1 MSEVGLLNQQ
11 VRVDGR
17 LFRSGSGTFFVKGFA
32 YGPFAPDANGVSLP
46 SKEQIRKDFEII
58 KRLNANLLRVYH
70 TPPAWFLD
78 AVAEAGLRLLVDV
91 PWGKHLYFLGD
102 RRSKQEAIERIRTAA
117 RLCAGHPAVFG
128 LSVANEFAPD
138 LIRWSGRKQLGEFV
152 NQLIYEAK
160 SIAPEVLCTFSNYPT
175 TEYLEADAVDFHS
188 FNVYLHNP
196 NEFRNYLARLENL
209 TDGKPLL
216 LTETGADSIRQG
228 EPHQAEIIRGKLET
242 IRHAGLAGAILFS
255 YTDEWFT
262 GGYPITDWAFGV
274 VDAQRQPKPSA
285 KVVQEIFAQDF
296 VPCPKPSP
304 KVSVIVATRNGG
316 RTLASCLRSLERLE
330 YPDYEVIVVNDGS
343 TDDTEQIAKGF
354 PKVKLINHPR
364 NQGLS
369 VARNTGLKAAEGEI
383 IVYTDDDCRVNE
395 HWLNYLCDGLIHSD
409 CVAVG
414 GPNYQPPEDS
424 AVARAVMASPGGP
437 AAVLLTDQIAEH
449 IPGCNMA
456 FWKWALE
463 EIGGFDP
470 IFMKAGDDVDVC
482 WRIQQKGW
490 KIAWQP
496 AAFVWHARRNTVK
509 AYLRQQYGYG
519 EAESLLACKHPE
531 YFNSLGACIWKGRIY
546 ATNTSIPSL
555 GHSRVYHGI
564 FGNALFQTLY
574 SPAPAP
580 GLLALTSLEYHI
592 GITLP
597 LILLSIFSHFFI
609 PLAAVSLGAS
619 IATCILAA
627 CQQKLERPRWW
638 SRPLVALLWFL
649 QPIYRSYARYKTRLS
664 EPSPPLQNMES
675 LEAAALGSFNA
686 HKQSFAFWIEKA
698 ESPKTTLDRTTF
710 LNIFQDDLT
719 QKGYIVRQDMGWD
732 DFDLLIHGGFWTR
745 LGLLTFCEPHKDGN
759 AMLRIRFTTR
769 WSSAFKTIWGL
780 SIFFKLLLIASLH
793 SVCPWIWTI
802 LILLPILPL
811 WCRSQKKTLMRC
823 VTSELLQFAGRHGLR
838 LMEHNGSRP

>member
-32 YGPFAPDANGVSLP
+32 YGPFAPDANGVPLP

-58 KRLNANLLRVYH
+58 KSLNANLLRVYH

-296 VPCPKPSP
+296 VPCPKPAP

-330 YPDYEVIVVNDGS
+330 YPHY
-343 TDDTEQIAKGF
+343 
-354 PKVKLINHPR
+354 
-364 NQGLS
+364 
-369 VARNTGLKAAEGEI
+369 
-383 IVYTDDDCRVNE
+383 
-395 HWLNYLCDGLIHSD
+395 
-409 CVAVG
+409 
-414 GPNYQPPEDS
+414 
-424 AVARAVMASPGGP
+424 
-437 AAVLLTDQIAEH
+437 
-449 IPGCNMA
+449 
-456 FWKWALE
+456 
-463 EIGGFDP
+463 
-470 IFMKAGDDVDVC
+470 
-482 WRIQQKGW
+482 
-490 KIAWQP
+490 
-496 AAFVWHARRNTVK
+496 
-509 AYLRQQYGYG
+509 
-519 EAESLLACKHPE
+519 
-531 YFNSLGACIWKGRIY
+531 
-546 ATNTSIPSL
+546 
-555 GHSRVYHGI
+555 
-564 FGNALFQTLY
+564 
-574 SPAPAP
+574 
-580 GLLALTSLEYHI
+580 
-592 GITLP
+592 
-597 LILLSIFSHFFI
+597 
-609 PLAAVSLGAS
+609 
-619 IATCILAA
+619 
-627 CQQKLERPRWW
+627 
-638 SRPLVALLWFL
+638 
-649 QPIYRSYARYKTRLS
+649 
-664 EPSPPLQNMES
+664 
-675 LEAAALGSFNA
+675 
-686 HKQSFAFWIEKA
+686 
-698 ESPKTTLDRTTF
+698 
-710 LNIFQDDLT
+710 
-719 QKGYIVRQDMGWD
+719 
-732 DFDLLIHGGFWTR
+732 
-745 LGLLTFCEPHKDGN
+745 
-759 AMLRIRFTTR
+759 
-769 WSSAFKTIWGL
+769 
-780 SIFFKLLLIASLH
+780 
-793 SVCPWIWTI
+793 
-802 LILLPILPL
+802 
-811 WCRSQKKTLMRC
+811 
-823 VTSELLQFAGRHGLR
+823 
-838 LMEHNGSRP
+838 